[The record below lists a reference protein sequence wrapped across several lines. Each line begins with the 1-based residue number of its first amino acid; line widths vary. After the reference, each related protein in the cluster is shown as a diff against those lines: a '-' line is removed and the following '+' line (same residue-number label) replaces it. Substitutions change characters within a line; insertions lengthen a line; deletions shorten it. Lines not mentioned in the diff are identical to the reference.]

1 MRSMTI
7 GAVLTLVACHAGAPS
22 EPTSPPPSVDGGD
35 LTSPP
40 NSPDLGRSSYPLPDL
55 QTAVR
60 DLSEPGCS
68 IPWTD
73 PIHPGPFVVR
83 SAAQKDAYG
92 RNADDGTPAYA
103 RCSLNAP
110 GTKIATDLAVRVFLD
125 ISLQDA
131 PHGEAGAVIFI
142 EISIHEAGGGR
153 VEWTGPSGGTYAPGH
168 YEIAGMAA
176 GAIEA
181 PVVLIDVGYANTDD
195 PQSAALVQVQLGE
208 IRSRVPCSP

>member
-22 EPTSPPPSVDGGD
+22 EPTSIPPSVDGGD
-35 LTSPP
+35 LASPP
-40 NSPDLGRSSYPLPDL
+40 SIQDLGRPSYPLPDL
-55 QTAVR
+55 QTTVG

-68 IPWTD
+68 IPWVD
-73 PIHPGPFVVR
+73 PSHTGPFVVR
-83 SAAQKDAYG
+83 SAVRKDAYG

-103 RCSLNAP
+103 RCSLSSP
-110 GTKIATDLAVRVFLD
+110 GTKTATDIAVRVFLD

-131 PHGEAGAVIFI
+131 PHGEASAVIFI
-142 EISIHEAGGGR
+142 EISIREAGGSRIG
-153 VEWTGPSGGTYAPGH
+153 WTGPSGGTYAPGH

-181 PVVLIDVGYANTDD
+181 PVVLIDVGYANTAD

-208 IRSRVPCSP
+208 IRSRVSYSP

>member
-22 EPTSPPPSVDGGD
+22 DPTSPPSSVDGGD
-35 LTSPP
+35 LASLP
-40 NSPDLGRSSYPLPDL
+40 SIPDLGRPSYPLPDL
-55 QTAVR
+55 QMAV
-60 DLSEPGCS
+60 DDMSASGCS

-73 PIHPGPFVVR
+73 PSHAGPFVVR
-83 SAAQKDAYG
+83 SAARKDTYG
-92 RNADDGTPAYA
+92 RNADDGSPAYA
-103 RCSLNAP
+103 RCGLSTP
-110 GTKIATDLAVRVFLD
+110 GTKTATDIAVRVFLD

-142 EISIHEAGGGR
+142 EISLRDAGGGR
-153 VEWTGPSGGTYAPGH
+153 VGWTGPSGGTYAPGH
-168 YEIAGMAA
+168 YEIAGTAP
-176 GAIEA
+176 GAIDA
-181 PVVLIDVGYANTDD
+181 PVVLIDIGYANTAD